1 MTGNAPAPPE
11 RCPKG
16 TTHGFNDAGRNN
28 GVPGIS
34 MANTYKDLCAQ
45 FINSAQSN
53 IIMIHMESLPNNA
66 GRSKV
71 TIELEI
77 VDG

>member
-1 MTGNAPAPPE
+1 
-11 RCPKG
+11 
-16 TTHGFNDAGRNN
+16 
-28 GVPGIS
+28 
-34 MANTYKDLCAQ
+34 MANIYKDLCAQ

-53 IIMIHMESLPNNA
+53 IIMVHMESLPNNA